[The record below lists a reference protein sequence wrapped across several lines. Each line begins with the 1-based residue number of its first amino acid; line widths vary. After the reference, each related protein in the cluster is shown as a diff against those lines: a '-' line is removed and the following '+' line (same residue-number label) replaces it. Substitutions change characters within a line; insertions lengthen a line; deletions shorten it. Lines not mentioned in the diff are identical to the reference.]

1 MSIFKLHE
9 SVINDYSKY
18 VQSFFSIADERIR
31 QFVEEALLE
40 RRELWP
46 DVLIQLNP
54 SYQYAETVEQLV
66 RKGKLD
72 NLCSEIFRNKNGTSI
87 KLFRHQQ
94 EAIEKALTQKH
105 LVITSGT
112 GSGKT
117 LTYLIPIFNS
127 VASEPPDAAKVKA
140 IIIYPMNALVNSQHE
155 ALTSLAEQFKKRT
168 GKECPVRF
176 EKYTG
181 QEKLDQ
187 KIRIQNN
194 PPHILLTNYV
204 MAELMLVRPEEHNL
218 VDKATAA
225 LEFLVI
231 DEVHTYRGRQGADV
245 GLLIRRLRERCGN
258 PNLLCIGTSATMV
271 AGKATSKKE
280 RQDAVAQF
288 AEKLFGVK
296 VESEN
301 VVEEA
306 LDRTTDSSNAPT
318 PENLRKS
325 IEGSLPAGKED
336 FLSNPLAVWIE
347 ETFGIDVEP
356 NGNLR
361 RKIPLSL
368 KEGAKKLSGLTGLDE
383 ELCKARLQDFF
394 LLGIRLKTQEG
405 FPLFAFKLH
414 QFFGQ
419 GRTVYSTLEPSSKR
433 VLSLEGLY
441 YAPAKDADHVLF
453 PLQFCRVCGRDY
465 YAVLRNEAQNSF
477 VPLSPAQE
485 ISPDEEITAGY
496 LILAPDDGKTA
507 WDLEHLPPEWFDRN
521 GKVKHDYRKHVP
533 QLLWVRPDTSFS
545 AAFQPNATRMWF
557 QPKPFLLC
565 LNCGEFYTRRDRFDY
580 KKLVGLSTEGRSTST
595 TVLSVS
601 ALQNAPEGGIE
612 EDGRKVLSF
621 TDNRQDASL
630 QAGHFNDFILVS
642 LLRAGILAAIK
653 KYKRLQFDTIARAV
667 ADTLGLELSD
677 VAQNKSLRIDTL
689 QGREAWRT
697 FQDLIEYRIYE
708 DLRRGWRV
716 IQPNLE
722 QCGLLCI
729 EYKGLDELCAEDEN
743 WTKIQSLKALSSEIR
758 KEILI
763 TFLDHFRRK
772 LAISVSCLEE
782 TYQIQLSKRVQQH
795 INNRWGFDDTE
806 RLRRGTRFVLP
817 EYERIYEE
825 DLSLSETTLLGRYL
839 RKTISINGDYTAF
852 IHELM
857 GVLSSFGLIKKD
869 KNKQS
874 EYAQLD
880 ASCLCWCE
888 CDKDTAPL
896 DPIYSGRVKHPRYQE
911 AGKKANQHFRDFYK
925 GGALSL
931 KKLEGQPHS
940 AQVSYEDRQD
950 REQRFRDGE
959 LSCLFC
965 SPTMELG
972 IDIADLQLLHL
983 RNVPPTPANYAQ
995 RSGRAGRR
1003 GDPALVLTY
1012 CSAGSGHD
1020 QYFFR
1025 HREDMVSGVVRPPRI
1040 DVSNEDLVRAHIH
1053 AIWLAKI
1060 RLKLESSISDLLDMP
1075 LANYPLKDSIKGQ
1088 VQLSDARLG
1097 ECIAEAENI
1106 IKSCGVKEANTDWYS
1121 NDWLKNVLIR
1131 APEEFDLAFDRWREL
1146 YRAADQQWQEA
1157 SEKLRYPIRDK
1168 AERIK
1173 AEAQRREAEHQ
1184 KNLLCNV
1191 QTTREESDFYP
1202 YRYLASEGFL
1212 PGYNFP
1218 RLPVRAYIPR
1228 EDGEFISR
1236 PRFLAISEFGP
1247 RNIIYHE
1254 GGKYEAGRLIM
1265 PPGGLA
1271 SRCLTAKICTHCGYF
1286 QSDKSRDLCEN
1297 CTCRLDASTSRI
1309 ANLLEMPNVKTWK
1322 RERISCDEEERR
1334 RLGYEITTQFRFAPG
1349 PSGQKRIYEASVQD
1363 ESSSPLLHLIYAPAT
1378 ELFRINHGWRNRRE
1392 GGFLINLKTGE
1403 WVSRVEDDEQ
1413 EPAQPADQIRNIC
1426 LYVRDSH
1433 NILLIYFPA
1442 ELGPQ
1447 EADFQATLQY
1457 CLQRGIE
1464 QVFQVEESEIASER
1478 IGSGEHR
1485 AILLYEASEGG
1496 VGVLRRLIAER
1507 DIIAQIA
1514 SAALERCHFDLQ
1526 TFEDKKPQCSHACYE
1541 CLLSYSNQRDYPL
1554 LNHHLVKDFL
1564 IKLATS
1570 STQPVRKGRDYEEHY
1585 RWLRSLTDSRSDLER
1600 QFIDFLYVTK
1610 RRLPDDAQKLLKDYA
1625 CIPDFFYD
1633 PNSCVFCDG
1642 SVHDDSAQ
1650 KAKDDATRA
1659 GLRDLGYRVVVIRYD
1674 QDLEEQIKKYPDVF
1688 GEGKE
1693 YK

>member
-1 MSIFKLHE
+1 MSIFNLHE
-9 SVINDYSKY
+9 SVIKDYSKY
-18 VQSFFSIADERIR
+18 IQSFFSIADERIR
-31 QFVEEALLE
+31 QFIEETLLE

-54 SYQYAETVEQLV
+54 SYQYAETVEELV
-66 RKGKLD
+66 RHGKLHD
-72 NLCSEIFRNKNGTSI
+72 LCSEIFRNKDGTSI
-87 KLFRHQQ
+87 KLFRHQH
-94 EAIEKALTQKH
+94 EAIEKTLALKH
-105 LVITSGT
+105 FVITSGT

-117 LTYLIPIFNS
+117 LTYLIPIFNR
-127 VASEPPDAAKVKA
+127 VASELSDTSKVKA
-140 IIIYPMNALVNSQHE
+140 IIIYPMNALVNSQYE
-155 ALTSLAEQFKKRT
+155 ALTTLADQFRKRT

-176 EKYTG
+176 DKYTG

-187 KIRIQNN
+187 KIRIQNM

-204 MAELMLVRPEEHNL
+204 MAELMLVRPEEHNF

-271 AGKATSKKE
+271 AGKATSKE
-280 RQDAVAQF
+280 QRQDAVAQF

-296 VESEN
+296 VKSDDA
-301 VVEEA
+301 VEET
-306 LDRTTDSSNAPT
+306 LDRTTDSSIVPT
-318 PENLRKS
+318 PEDLKKS
-325 IEGSLPAGKED
+325 IENPLPSQRAE

-347 ETFGIDVEP
+347 KTFGVEVEP
-356 NGNLR
+356 DGNLR
-361 RKIPLSL
+361 RKTPLSL
-368 KEGAKKLSGLTGLDE
+368 KEGAKKISELTGLDKT
-383 ELCKARLQDFF
+383 LCEARLQDFF
-394 LLGIRLKTQEG
+394 LLGIRLKTTEG

-419 GRTVYSTLEPSSKR
+419 GRTVYSSLEPSPKR
-433 VLSLEGLY
+433 ILSLEGLY
-441 YAPAKDADHVLF
+441 YAPAKDGDHVLF
-453 PLQFCRVCGRDY
+453 PLQFCRVCGQDY
-465 YAVLRNEAQNSF
+465 YGVLRNEAQNSF
-477 VPLSPAQE
+477 VPLNPAQE
-485 ISPDEEITAGY
+485 ISPDEEVTAGY
-496 LILAPDDGKTA
+496 LMLAPDDGKTA
-507 WDLEHLPPEWFDRN
+507 WDVGHLPPEWFDRN
-521 GKVKHDYRKHVP
+521 GKVKRDYKKHVP

-545 AAFQPNATRMWF
+545 AAYQPDSTRMWF

-565 LNCGEFYTRRDRFDY
+565 LNCGEYYTRRDKYDY

-595 TVLSVS
+595 TILSVS
-601 ALQNAPEGGIE
+601 ALQNAPGGGIE
-612 EDGRKVLSF
+612 ESGRKILSF

-642 LLRAGILAAIK
+642 MLRAGIFAAIK
-653 KYKRLQFDTIARAV
+653 KYQRLQFDLIAKSV
-667 ADTLGLELSD
+667 AESLGIELTD
-677 VAQNKSLRIDTL
+677 VAQNTNLRIDTP
-689 QGREAWRT
+689 QGREVWRT

-729 EYKGLDELCAEDEN
+729 EYKGLDELCANDEN
-743 WTKIQSLKALSSEIR
+743 WTEIQSLKALSSEKR
-758 KEILI
+758 KEVLT

-772 LAISVSCLEE
+772 LAISVYCLQE
-782 TYQIQLSKRVQQH
+782 TCQLQLSKRVQQH
-795 INNRWGFDDTE
+795 INERWGFDDTE

-817 EYERIYEE
+817 EFERLYDE
-825 DLSLSETTLLGRYL
+825 DLSLSETSLVGRYL
-839 RKTISINGDYTAF
+839 RKTITINGDYPAF
-852 IHELM
+852 IRKLIDI
-857 GVLSSFGLIKKD
+857 LSSFGLMKKEKD
-869 KNKQS
+869 RQY
-874 EYAQLD
+874 EYVQLD
-880 ASCLCWCE
+880 ASSLSWCE
-888 CDKDTAPL
+888 CDRAIPPP
-896 DPIYSGRVKHPRYQE
+896 DPIYSGRVKHPQYQE
-911 AGKKANQHFRDFYK
+911 AVKKANQYFRDFYK
-925 GGALSL
+925 EGALSL
-931 KKLEGQPHS
+931 RNLEGLAHS
-940 AQVSYEDRQD
+940 AQVKNEDRQE

-972 IDIADLQLLHL
+972 IDIADLQLVHL

-1040 DVSNEDLVRAHIH
+1040 DLSNEDLVRAHVH

-1060 RLKLESSISDLLDMP
+1060 RLKLESSISDLLEMP
-1075 LANYPLKDSIKGQ
+1075 LASYPLKDSLKGQ
-1088 VQLSDARLG
+1088 VQLSEARLG

-1106 IKSCGVKEANTDWYS
+1106 IKSCAIQEANADWYS
-1121 NDWLKNVLIR
+1121 IDWLNNVLIR
-1131 APEEFDLAFDRWREL
+1131 APEVFDCAFDRWREL
-1146 YRAADQQWQEA
+1146 YQAADQQWQEA
-1157 SEKLRYPIRDK
+1157 SERLRYPIRDK
-1168 AERIK
+1168 KERIR

-1184 KNLLCNV
+1184 KNLLCNIE
-1191 QTTREESDFYP
+1191 TTREESDFYP

-1218 RLPVRAYIPR
+1218 RLPVRAYVPR

-1236 PRFLAISEFGP
+1236 PRFLALSEFGP

-1271 SRCLTAKICTHCGYF
+1271 SRCLTAKICKNCGYF
-1286 QSDKSRDLCEN
+1286 QSDLSHDLCEN
-1297 CTCRLDASTSRI
+1297 CASRLDASTSKI
-1309 ANLLEMPNVKTWK
+1309 ASLLEMPNVKTWK

-1334 RLGYEITTQFRFAPG
+1334 RLGYEIASQFRFAPG
-1349 PSGQKRIYEASVQD
+1349 PSGEKKIFEASVHD
-1363 ESSSPLLHLIYAPAT
+1363 RSPSPLVQLTYAPAA

-1403 WVSRVEDDEQ
+1403 WVSRFEEDEP

-1478 IGSGEHR
+1478 IGSRER
-1485 AILLYEASEGG
+1485 KAILLYEASEGG

-1526 TFEDKKPQCSHACYE
+1526 TFEDKKPECSHACYE

-1554 LNHHLVKDFL
+1554 LNRHLVKDFL
-1564 IKLATS
+1564 IRLAKS
-1570 STQPVRKGRDYEEHY
+1570 STQPVKNGRNYEEHY
-1585 RWLRSLTDSRSDLER
+1585 LWLRSLTDSRSDLER
-1600 QFIDFLYVTK
+1600 QFIDFLYTTK
-1610 RRLPDDAQKLLKDYA
+1610 RRLPDDAQKLLQDYA

-1633 PNSCVFCDG
+1633 PNNCVFCDG
-1642 SVHDDSAQ
+1642 SIHDEPAQ
-1650 KAKDDATRA
+1650 KAKDNITRA
-1659 GLRDLGYRVVVIRYD
+1659 DLKNLGYRVVVIRYD
-1674 QDLEEQIKKYPDVF
+1674 QELEEQIKRYPDIF

-1693 YK
+1693 RK

>member
-9 SVINDYSKY
+9 SVINDYGKY
-18 VQSFFSIADERIR
+18 IQSFFSIADERIR
-31 QFVEEALLE
+31 QFVEQVLLE

-54 SYQYAETVEQLV
+54 SYQYAETVEELV
-66 RKGKLD
+66 REGKLR
-72 NLCSEIFRNKNGTSI
+72 NLCADIFRNNDGSSI
-87 KLFRHQQ
+87 KLFRHQR
-94 EAIEKALTQKH
+94 EAIEKALAQKH
-105 LVITSGT
+105 FVITSGT

-117 LTYLIPIFNS
+117 LAYLIPIFNR
-127 VASEPPDAAKVKA
+127 VASEPPDAPRVKA
-140 IIIYPMNALVNSQHE
+140 IIIYPMNALVNSQYE

-187 KIRIQNN
+187 KIQIQNS

-218 VDKATAA
+218 VDKATSA

-258 PNLLCIGTSATMV
+258 TNLLCIGTSATMV

-280 RQDAVAQF
+280 RQGAVAQF
-288 AEKLFGVK
+288 VEKLFGVK
-296 VESEN
+296 VESDD
-301 VVEEA
+301 VVEET
-306 LDRTTDSSNAPT
+306 LDRVTNLSIVPT
-318 PENLRKS
+318 PARLKES
-325 IEGSLPAGKED
+325 ILAHSPLARED

-347 ETFGIDVEP
+347 ETFGIDIEP
-356 NGNLR
+356 AGNLR
-361 RKIPLSL
+361 RKTPLSL
-368 KEGAKKLSGLTGLDE
+368 KVGAKKLSELTGLDE
-383 ELCKARLQDFF
+383 ELCKTRLQDFF
-394 LLGIRLKTQEG
+394 LLGIRLKTREG

-433 VLSLEGLY
+433 ILSLEGLY

-453 PLQFCRVCGRDY
+453 PLQFCRVCGQDY
-465 YAVLRNEAQNSF
+465 YAILKNEAQNSF
-477 VPLSPAQE
+477 LPLITAQD

-496 LILAPDDGKTA
+496 MMLAPDDGKTA

-521 GKVKHDYRKHVP
+521 GKVKRDYRKHIP
-533 QLLWVRPDTSFS
+533 QLFWVLPDASFSTTSRPD
-545 AAFQPNATRMWF
+545 ATRVWF
-557 QPKPFLLC
+557 QPMPFLLC
-565 LNCGEFYTRRDRFDY
+565 LNCGEFYSRRDRFDY
-580 KKLVGLSTEGRSTST
+580 RKLVGLSTEGRSTST

-612 EDGRKVLSF
+612 EGGRKVLSF

-642 LLRAGILAAIK
+642 LLRAGILEAIK
-653 KYKRLQFDTIARAV
+653 KYKRLQFDTIAKAV
-667 ADTLGLELSD
+667 AESLGLELSD
-677 VAQNKSLRIDTL
+677 VAQNKNLRIDTS

-729 EYKGLDELCAEDEN
+729 EYKGLDELCAKDEN
-743 WTKIQSLKALSSEIR
+743 WIEIQSLKALSPEKR
-758 KEILI
+758 KEILT

-772 LAISVSCLEE
+772 LAISVSCLQE
-782 TYQIQLSKRVQQH
+782 TYQIQLSKKVQQH

-817 EYERIYEE
+817 EYERIYDE
-825 DLSLSETTLLGRYL
+825 DLSISETTLLGRYL
-839 RKTISINGDYTAF
+839 RKTISFNGDYSTF
-852 IHELM
+852 IHKLM
-857 GVLSSFGLIKKD
+857 GVLSTFGLIKKD
-869 KNKQS
+869 KDKQS
-874 EYAQLD
+874 EYARLD

-888 CDKDTAPL
+888 CDKETAPP
-896 DPIYSGRVKHPRYQE
+896 DPIYSGRVKHPQYQE
-911 AGKKANQHFRDFYK
+911 AVKKANQYFRDFYK
-925 GGALSL
+925 EGALSL
-931 KKLEGQPHS
+931 KQLEGLPHS
-940 AQVSYEDRQD
+940 AQVSYEDRQN

-1040 DVSNEDLVRAHIH
+1040 DLGNEDLVRAHVH

-1060 RLKLESSISDLLDMP
+1060 RLKLQSSISDLLEMP
-1075 LANYPLKDSIKGQ
+1075 LAYYPLKDGIKDQ
-1088 VQLSDARLG
+1088 LQLSEARLA
-1097 ECIAEAENI
+1097 ECIAEAESI
-1106 IKSCGVKEANTDWYS
+1106 IKSCAIEESNADWYS

-1131 APEEFDLAFDRWREL
+1131 APEEFDHAFNRWRDL

-1157 SEKLRYPIRDK
+1157 SEKLRYPIRNK

-1184 KNLLCNV
+1184 KNLLCNIE
-1191 QTTREESDFYP
+1191 TTREESDFYP

-1218 RLPVRAYIPR
+1218 RLPVRAYVPR

-1271 SRCLTAKICTHCGYF
+1271 SRCLTAKICTKCGYF
-1286 QSDKSRDLCEN
+1286 QRDTGLDLCEN
-1297 CTCRLDASTSRI
+1297 CACRLDASTSRI
-1309 ANLLEMPNVKTWK
+1309 ASLLEMPNVKTWK

-1334 RLGYEITTQFRFAPG
+1334 RFGYELTSHFRFSPG
-1349 PSGQKRIYEASVQD
+1349 PSGRKRIYEASVLD
-1363 ESSSPLLHLIYAPAT
+1363 ESSSPLLHLIYGPAA

-1403 WVSRVEDDEQ
+1403 WVSRVKDDEQ
-1413 EPAQPADQIRNIC
+1413 EPAQPADQIKSIC

-1433 NILLIYFPA
+1433 NILLIYLAA
-1442 ELGPQ
+1442 ELGPR

-1464 QVFQVEESEIASER
+1464 QVFQVEESEIGSER
-1478 IGSGEHR
+1478 IGSGER
-1485 AILLYEASEGG
+1485 KAILLYEASEGG

-1514 SAALERCHFDLQ
+1514 SAALERCHFDLE
-1526 TFEDKKPQCSHACYE
+1526 TLDDKKLECSHACYE
-1541 CLLSYSNQRDYPL
+1541 CLLSYSNQRDYSL
-1554 LNHHLVKDFL
+1554 LNRHLVKDFL
-1564 IKLATS
+1564 IKLAKS
-1570 STQPVRKGRDYEEHY
+1570 STQPVKKGRDYDEHY
-1585 RWLRSLTDSRSDLER
+1585 RWLRSLTDSRSHLER
-1600 QFIDFLYVTK
+1600 QFIDFLYTTK
-1610 RRLPDDAQKLLKDYA
+1610 RRLPDDAQKLLQDYA
-1625 CIPDFFYD
+1625 CIPDFFCD
-1633 PNSCVFCDG
+1633 PNNCVFCDG
-1642 SVHDDSAQ
+1642 SIHDGPAQ
-1650 KAKDDATRA
+1650 KSKDDAIRA
-1659 GLRDLGYRVVVIRYD
+1659 DLRDLGYRVVIIRYD

-1693 YK
+1693 SK

>member
-9 SVINDYSKY
+9 SVISDYSKY
-18 VQSFFSIADERIR
+18 IQSFFSIADERIR
-31 QFVEEALLE
+31 HFVEEALLE

-54 SYQYAETVEQLV
+54 SYQYAKTVEQLV
-66 RKGKLD
+66 YEGRLH
-72 NLCSEIFRNKNGTSI
+72 NLCSEIFRNKNGASI

-94 EAIEKALTQKH
+94 EAIEKALAQKH
-105 LVITSGT
+105 FVITSGT

-117 LTYLIPIFNS
+117 LTYLIPIFNR
-127 VASEPPDAAKVKA
+127 VASEPPDAPKAKA
-140 IIIYPMNALVNSQHE
+140 IIIYPMNALVNSQYE
-155 ALTSLAEQFKKRT
+155 ALTSLVEQFKKRT

-218 VDKATAA
+218 VDKATSA
-225 LEFLVI
+225 LEFLVV

-271 AGKATSKKE
+271 AGKAVSKKE
-280 RQDAVAQF
+280 RQDAVAEF
-288 AEKLFGVK
+288 AEKLFGIK
-296 VESEN
+296 VESDN
-301 VVEEA
+301 VVEET
-306 LDRTTDSSNAPT
+306 LDRITDSSIVPT
-318 PENLRKS
+318 PETLKQS
-325 IEGSLPAGKED
+325 LGGSLPSGSDD
-336 FLSNPLAVWIE
+336 FLSNPLAVWAE
-347 ETFGIDVEP
+347 ETFGIDIEP
-356 NGNLR
+356 DGNLR
-361 RKIPLSL
+361 RKTPLSL
-368 KEGAKKLSGLTGLDE
+368 KVGAKKLSELTGISE
-383 ELCKARLQDFF
+383 AGCEARLQRFF
-394 LLGIRLKTQEG
+394 LLGTRLKTKEG

-414 QFFGQ
+414 QFLGQ
-419 GRTVYSTLEPSSKR
+419 GRTVYATLEPSSKR
-433 VLSLEGLY
+433 TLSLEGLY
-441 YAPAKDADHVLF
+441 YAPGKKEDNILF
-453 PLQFCRVCGRDY
+453 PLQFCRICGQDY
-465 YAVLRNEAQNSF
+465 YAVLKNEAQNSSIPLDPVQE
-477 VPLSPAQE
+477 VP
-485 ISPDEEITAGY
+485 PDEEITAGY
-496 LILAPDDGKTA
+496 LMLAADDGKIA
-507 WDLEHLPPEWFDRN
+507 WDLEYLPPEWFDRN
-521 GKVKHDYRKHVP
+521 GKIKRNYRKHIP
-533 QLLWVRPDTSFS
+533 QLFWVLPDTSIS
-545 AAFQPNATRMWF
+545 TSPQPNSTRMWF

-595 TVLSVS
+595 TIVSVS
-601 ALQNAPEGGIE
+601 ALHNAPEGGIE
-612 EDGRKVLSF
+612 ASARKILSF

-653 KYKRLQFDTIARAV
+653 KHKRLRFDTISGAV
-667 ADTLGLELSD
+667 AESLGLDLSD
-677 VAQNKSLRIDTL
+677 FAQNKNLRMDTP
-689 QGREAWRT
+689 QGREVWST

-708 DLRRGWRV
+708 ELRRGWRV

-722 QCGLLCI
+722 QCGLLSI
-729 EYKGLDELCAEDEN
+729 EYQGLDELCAKDES
-743 WTKIQSLKALSSEIR
+743 WAEVQSLRDLSPQIR
-758 KEILI
+758 KEFLA

-772 LAISVSCLEE
+772 LAISVPCLQE
-782 TYQIQLSKRVQQH
+782 TYQAQLSKRVQQH
-795 INNRWGFDDTE
+795 INNRWGFDETE
-806 RLRRGTRFVLP
+806 RLRRGTRFVLL
-817 EYERIYEE
+817 EYERIYDE
-825 DLSLSETTLLGRYL
+825 DLSLSESTLLGRYL
-839 RKTISINGDYTAF
+839 RKTISINGDYAGYVHKL
-852 IHELM
+852 ID
-857 GVLSSFGLIKKD
+857 VLSSYGLIKKD
-869 KNKQS
+869 RDRQS
-874 EYAQLD
+874 EYVQLD

-888 CDKDTAPL
+888 CNKEAVPP
-896 DPIYSGRVKHPRYQE
+896 DPIYSGRVKHSQYQE
-911 AGKKANQHFRDFYK
+911 AVKKANQYFRDFYK
-925 GGALSL
+925 EVALSL
-931 KKLEGQPHS
+931 KQLEGLPHS
-940 AQVSYEDRQD
+940 AQVNYEDRQD

-1040 DVSNEDLVRAHIH
+1040 DLSNEDLVRAHIH

-1060 RLKLESSISDLLDMP
+1060 KLNLGSSISDLLEMALSD
-1075 LANYPLKDSIKGQ
+1075 YPLKDSIKGQ
-1088 VQLSDARLG
+1088 IKLSEARLG
-1097 ECIAEAENI
+1097 ECITEAQSI
-1106 IKSCGVKEANTDWYS
+1106 FKSCGIEEANTDWYS
-1121 NDWLKNVLIR
+1121 NDWLRNVLIK
-1131 APEEFDLAFDRWREL
+1131 APEEFDRAFDKWREL

-1157 SEKLRYPIRDK
+1157 SEKLRFPIRDSQ
-1168 AERIK
+1168 ERK
-1173 AEAQRREAEHQ
+1173 RAQTLRREAEHQ
-1184 KNLLCNV
+1184 KNLLCNIE
-1191 QTTREESDFYP
+1191 TTREESDFYP

-1218 RLPVRAYIPR
+1218 RLPVQAYIPR

-1271 SRCLTAKICTHCGYF
+1271 SRCSTAKICTHCGYF
-1286 QSDKSRDLCEN
+1286 QSEMSHDLCEN
-1297 CTCRLDASTSRI
+1297 CASRLDASTSKI

-1334 RLGYEITTQFRFAPG
+1334 RFGYELTSHFRFSPA
-1349 PSGQKRIYEASVQD
+1349 PSGQKRTYEASVQD
-1363 ESSSPLLHLIYAPAT
+1363 ESSSPLLHLIYAPAA
-1378 ELFRINHGWRNRRE
+1378 ELFRINHGWRNRIE

-1403 WVSRVEDDEQ
+1403 WVSRVEEDEP
-1413 EPAQPADQIRNIC
+1413 EPAQPVGEIKNIC
-1426 LYVRDSH
+1426 LYVRDTH

-1442 ELGPQ
+1442 ELGPH

-1478 IGSGEHR
+1478 IGSGER
-1485 AILLYEASEGG
+1485 KAILLYEASEGG
-1496 VGVLRRLIAER
+1496 VGVLRRLISER

-1526 TFEDKKPQCSHACYE
+1526 TFEDKKLECSHACYE

-1554 LNHHLVKDFL
+1554 LNRHLVKDFL

-1570 STQPVRKGRDYEEHY
+1570 STQPVKKGRDYEEHY

-1600 QFIDFLYVTK
+1600 QFTDFLYMTK
-1610 RRLPDDAQKLLKDYA
+1610 RRLPDDAQKLLQDYA
-1625 CIPDFFYD
+1625 CIPDFFYN
-1633 PNSCVFCDG
+1633 PNNCVFCDG
-1642 SVHDDSAQ
+1642 SVHDEPGQ
-1650 KAKDDATRA
+1650 KAKDDVTRA
-1659 GLRDLGYRVVVIRYD
+1659 ELKDLGYRVVVIRYD
-1674 QDLEEQIKKYPDVF
+1674 QGLEEQIKKYPDIF

-1693 YK
+1693 HK